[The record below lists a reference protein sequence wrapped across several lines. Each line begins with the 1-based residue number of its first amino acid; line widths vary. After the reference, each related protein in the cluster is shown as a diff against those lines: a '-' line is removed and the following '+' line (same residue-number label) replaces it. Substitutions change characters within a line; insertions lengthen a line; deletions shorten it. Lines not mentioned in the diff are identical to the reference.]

1 MGQGGKSQ
9 NHVAMTLTP
18 SELSRIRRLLSEIDS
33 EVSGRNRR
41 PVISTRT
48 RNIRLVLS
56 KAQRR
61 EKGKQ
66 DKQ

>member
-1 MGQGGKSQ
+1 
-9 NHVAMTLTP
+9 MTLTP

-48 RNIRLVLS
+48 RYIRLVLS